1 MFGAESEHNEIAKRY
16 GGVLFSLAQENKV
29 LKDISKDVT
38 RLQTCLLQEPLEW
51 ARITSPTTPLKI
63 QRQLVEKLAT
73 SLKLGKLT
81 TQFLKV
87 VCHNHRLENLVFM
100 LENFKIRCREGIEG
114 VVETATELSQQKIEH
129 LQSVLKQQL
138 GKDVSLQQ
146 TLKENLLGGIV
157 LRIGTLMIDASL
169 KTTLNKLHHVMKG

>member
-1 MFGAESEHNEIAKRY
+1 MSVVESRQNEIAKRY

-29 LKDISKDVT
+29 LKDVLTDVT
-38 RLQTCLLQEPLEW
+38 RLHQCLLQEPLEW
-51 ARITSPTTPLKI
+51 GRVVSPTTPLKI
-63 QRQLVEKLAT
+63 QRHLTEKLAV

-81 TQFLKV
+81 AQFLKV

-100 LENFKIRCREGIEG
+100 LENFKIRCRKDIEGI
-114 VVETATELSQQKIEH
+114 VETATELSQQKIEH
-129 LQSVLKQQL
+129 LQSALKQQL
-138 GKDVSLQQ
+138 GQDVSLRQ
-146 TLKENLLGGIV
+146 TIKENLFGGVV